1 MTANKN
7 LLEKELIQK
16 ELDKLIEIRTDFYN
30 YLDNN
35 IPKKNNQFDFSS
47 KPKMD
52 AKNIYDYFYK
62 LDYQA
67 RKLRSYL
74 VKIYDLKAE

>member
-1 MTANKN
+1 MNN
-7 LLEKELIQK
+7 DILLEKELIQK

-35 IPKKNNQFDFSS
+35 IPKKDNRFDFSS
-47 KPKMD
+47 KPKLD
-52 AKNIYDYFYK
+52 AKNIYNYFYK

-74 VKIYDLKAE
+74 VKIYNLKAE